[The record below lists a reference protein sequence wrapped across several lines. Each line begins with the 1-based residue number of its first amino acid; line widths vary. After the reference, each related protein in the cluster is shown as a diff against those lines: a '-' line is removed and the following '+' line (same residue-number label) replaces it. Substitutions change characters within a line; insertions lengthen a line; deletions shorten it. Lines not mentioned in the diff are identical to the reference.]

1 MKKPKDSTT
10 VIRRR
15 SNSYTTHFINGCS
28 WQYPEPL
35 DEIAAGDVIIQD
47 FLFRSTLAGEPF
59 EATFDEQGRMI
70 AQTHEKMLTEEI
82 LVGVAMPKAVLL
94 KISALA
100 LETFGDTEDTEDAIE
115 ELKIILH
122 HSIRKIPVEK
132 ERSQERGQANDQYFD
147 TLLTAYKWVLDLVA
161 DPEHRKVMMRLIAP
175 DDLEEARKAVNV
187 DGKETTD

>member
-35 DEIAAGDVIIQD
+35 DEIAAGEVIIQD

-59 EATFDEQGRMI
+59 EAIFDEQGCMI
-70 AQTHEKMLTEEI
+70 AQTHEKMLTEDI

-94 KISALA
+94 KISTMT
-100 LETFGDTEDTEDAIE
+100 LEKFGDTNDTDEMIE
-115 ELKIILH
+115 ELKVILH
-122 HSIRKIPVEK
+122 HFIKDVPIEK
-132 ERSQERGQANDQYFD
+132 QRGIEMGEADNRYYAG
-147 TLLTAYKWVLDLVA
+147 LAAAYKCVLRLITE
-161 DPEHRKVMMRLIAP
+161 PSLRKNTINLIAP
-175 DDLEEARKAVNV
+175 DDLEEARKAANV
-187 DGKETTD
+187 DGEE

>member
-47 FLFRSTLAGEPF
+47 FLFRSMKV
-59 EATFDEQGRMI
+59 TFDEQGRMTE
-70 AQTHEKMLTEEI
+70 QPHEKMLTEDI

-94 KISALA
+94 KISAMT
-100 LETFGDTEDTEDAIE
+100 LEKFGDTNDTDEMIE
-115 ELKIILH
+115 ELKVILH
-122 HSIRKIPVEK
+122 HFIKDVPIEK
-132 ERSQERGQANDQYFD
+132 QRGIEMGEADNRYYAG
-147 TLLTAYKWVLDLVA
+147 LAAAYKCVLRLITE
-161 DPEHRKVMMRLIAP
+161 PSLRKNTINLIAP
-175 DDLEEARKAVNV
+175 DDLEEARKAANV
-187 DGKETTD
+187 DGEE

>member
-35 DEIAAGDVIIQD
+35 DEIAAGDVIILD

-59 EATFDEQGRMI
+59 EVTFDEQGRMI
-70 AQTHEKMLTEEI
+70 AQTHEKMLTEDI

-100 LETFGDTEDTEDAIE
+100 LETFGDTDEMIE
-115 ELKIILH
+115 ELKVILH
-122 HSIRKIPVEK
+122 HGIKEAPIEK
-132 ERSQERGQANDQYFD
+132 QRGIELGDADDRYYAG
-147 TLLTAYKWVLDLVA
+147 LAAAYKWVLRLIA
-161 DPEHRKVMMRLIAP
+161 EPSLRKNTINLIAP
-175 DDLEEARKAVNV
+175 DDLEEARKAANV
-187 DGKETTD
+187 DGEE